1 MATQAEITAIVEE
14 YQNLLLNQYVNLTKA
29 RGTIGLLDTEAVCSL
44 VQFDVQNGFNI
55 DTAVGVQL
63 DVLGQYIGLS
73 RTIPG
78 IIERYDFGMPDYG
91 DPLNIPIPAGF
102 TDYTD
107 NTINAG
113 SSFYL
118 YVFANTSFYSLS
130 DSEYR
135 PLLRMKIILNQ
146 SNNSLAEI
154 ADLLFSVFVYQ
165 IICFD
170 NRDMKISYAV
180 AEDTGNSALLAVQ
193 AGLLPK
199 PIGVKITGVFLV
211 PDPAKIFGFA
221 NYKYANGNELGF
233 STYAGGFNGQ
243 TFITD
248 QDRIDG

>member
-1 MATQAEITAIVEE
+1 MASQTEIAAVVAE
-14 YQNLLLNQYVNLTKA
+14 YQDLLLNQYINLTKA
-29 RGTIGLLDTEAVCSL
+29 RGTIGLLNTEAVCSL

-73 RTIPG
+73 RNIPG
-78 IIERYDFGMPDYG
+78 IIDRYYFEMPSYSTPSVG
-91 DPLNIPIPAGF
+91 ESGFTNYLNIA
-102 TDYTD
+102 D
-107 NTINAG
+107 NAD

-118 YVFANTSFYSLS
+118 YTFANTSFYSLS
-130 DSEYR
+130 DPEYR

-146 SNNSLAEI
+146 LNNSLAEI
-154 ADLLFSVFVYQ
+154 ADLLFSLFVYQ
-165 IICFD
+165 LICFD

-180 AEDTGNSALLAVQ
+180 AENTGNIALLAVQ

-211 PDPAKIFGFA
+211 PDPSKIFGFA

-233 STYAGGFNGQ
+233 STYAGGWNGQ

-248 QDRIDG
+248 QDRIDE